1 MSTVIRL
8 LVVATLGAAAWKAYA
23 VRERLGS
30 GETDPAARQ
39 SLRKAL
45 AAIPLDLPEAGYR
58 GTPVELSEEVV
69 ASSGADRCAAV
80 DYTGRDGREV
90 RLYVAGSVGNEENF
104 HAPSD
109 CMPSQGWEILEQ
121 TTVPFDAYPVATE
134 SPRMRRLLLQYGSQ
148 RMLVYYW
155 FQAGDRVADHEYW
168 IRWVR
173 FLDLFRNVPFRPA
186 LIVCLY
192 APVVRDVEATER
204 AAGEFLNA
212 VAPRLQH
219 ALAAGD

>member
-1 MSTVIRL
+1 MNTLIRL

-23 VRERLGS
+23 VRERLGN
-30 GETDPAARQ
+30 GESDPAARQ
-39 SLRKAL
+39 DLQEAL
-45 AAIPLDLPEAGYR
+45 AAIPLDLSEAGYR
-58 GTPVELSEEVV
+58 GTRAELSEQAI

-104 HAPSD
+104 HAPSY

-121 TTVPFDAYPVATE
+121 TTVPFAAYPVATE
-134 SPRMRRLLLQYGSQ
+134 SPEMRRLLLQYGNQ

-173 FLDLFRNVPFRPA
+173 FLDLFRDVPFRPA

-192 APVVRDVEATER
+192 APVVRDVETTER
-204 AAGEFLNA
+204 AAGKFLEA
-212 VAPRLQH
+212 VAPRLH
-219 ALAAGD
+219 RALAAGD

>member
-1 MSTVIRL
+1 VSTVIRL
-8 LVVATLGAAAWKAYA
+8 LVVVTLGAAAWKAYA

-30 GETDPAARQ
+30 GEPDPAVRQ
-39 SLRKAL
+39 SLREAL
-45 AAIPLDLPEAGYR
+45 DAIPLDLPEAGYR
-58 GTPVELSEEVV
+58 GSRVELSAELV
-69 ASSGADRCAAV
+69 ASSGADRCVAV

-104 HAPSD
+104 HAPSY

-134 SPRMRRLLLQYGSQ
+134 SPRMRRLLLQYGDQ

-192 APVVRDVEATER
+192 VPVVRDVEATEKV
-204 AAGEFLNA
+204 AGEFLNA